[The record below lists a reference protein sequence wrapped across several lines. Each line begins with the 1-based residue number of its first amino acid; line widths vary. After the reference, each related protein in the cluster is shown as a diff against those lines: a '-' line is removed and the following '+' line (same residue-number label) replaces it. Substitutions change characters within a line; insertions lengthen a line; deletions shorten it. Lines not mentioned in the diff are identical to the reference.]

1 MSIEESYTIYNTSIQ
16 YEDPS
21 PMSAVSVKQVSVT
34 PSVQGVRTEQVEK
47 ASIETAAATVRSC
60 APCSV
65 LSHPKQASHH
75 PIDILPAL
83 DLLVFDLEL
92 CLIPAA
98 LEEEG
103 EEVPNEPFPAAN
115 MPELAYELYR
125 GEERSAEGAAK

>member
-1 MSIEESYTIYNTSIQ
+1 MCEHRRVVHDLQHIH
-16 YEDPS
+16 
-21 PMSAVSVKQVSVT
+21 
-34 PSVQGVRTEQVEK
+34 
-47 ASIETAAATVRSC
+47 TVRRPISHERGVCEASVGYSERARCADRASGESIDRDSC
-60 APCSV
+60 HHRSFLCSV

>member
-1 MSIEESYTIYNTSIQ
+1 MIKEESYTIHNRSIQ

-34 PSVQGVRTEQVEK
+34 PSVQGVRRDR
-47 ASIETAAATVRSC
+47 ASGESIDRDSCRHRSFL
-60 APCSV
+60 CSV
-65 LSHPKQASHH
+65 LSHPKQAWHH

>member
-1 MSIEESYTIYNTSIQ
+1 
-16 YEDPS
+16 
-21 PMSAVSVKQVSVT
+21 MSAVSVKQVSVT

-47 ASIETAAATVRSC
+47 ASIETAATTVRSC
-60 APCSV
+60 APCS
-65 LSHPKQASHH
+65 LSHPKQASLH

-115 MPELAYELYR
+115 MPELAYEL
-125 GEERSAEGAAK
+125 